1 MKSPAEQGVSA
12 WEFSVLRIHYC
23 LEDDGW
29 VPNPTVGYQ
38 QNRPFKG
45 PFERMRYQK
54 EFLR

>member
-23 LEDDGW
+23 LEDAGW